1 MNKKQ
6 EEVCNN
12 LEDLYSFYN
21 RFLGLDNDEELL
33 KSIAIRKAQE
43 FIDGKDNKLNNLDK
57 EYLSLAS
64 FRELKINDDLSV
76 TIDNNAKILFFKF
89 NDSSVYLRGMLNLYI
104 GKSLFDVDIS
114 YQGDAIRNYINS
126 ILQNIFVSKMYK
138 LILSIVRI
146 KSTDDL
152 AISFA
157 IKYRDELV
165 FEEKISDEIKS
176 KFVELGM
183 DRLVRT
189 SDR

>member
-43 FIDGKDNKLNNLDK
+43 FIDGKDNELNNVDK

-64 FRELKINDDLSV
+64 FRELKINDDLYV
-76 TIDNNAKILFFKF
+76 TIDDNAKILFFKF
-89 NDSSVYLRGMLNLYI
+89 NDSSVYKRGILDVHI
-104 GKSLFDVDIS
+104 GKSLFDADIAQES
-114 YQGDAIRNYINS
+114 DVIKNYINS

-165 FEEKISDEIKS
+165 FEEKISDEVKS
-176 KFVELGM
+176 MFVELGI